1 MTRNFD
7 IYFINYQVLQLDEQM
22 KSLAQ
27 TLQNVRNL
35 FIIGRGF
42 QFATCL
48 EAALKIKEIAYIH
61 SEVYHKLPIF
71 LSLSNDLN
79 SVDDVC
85 IFGGSE

>member
-1 MTRNFD
+1 
-7 IYFINYQVLQLDEQM
+7 M
-22 KSLAQ
+22 KSLAH

-61 SEVYHKLPIF
+61 SEVYHNIPTP
-71 LSLSNDLN
+71 LSLLTVLS
-79 SVDDVC
+79 SSDDV
-85 IFGGSE
+85 